1 MEYIILN
8 YTNKSTLG
16 FSTDFDKKFQNLPEA
31 SNILRVYNTNYFGED
46 LLKKLNVD
54 TEKYNFWLDHT
65 FIDENIVYNTRYIE
79 KLSEQFVEK
88 GPKVVFNLKFKNDI
102 SLAPKL
108 VQNYITKKPE
118 IITQDKS
125 NNLYLVSEM
134 GILFG
139 EKN

>member
-65 FIDENIVYNTRYIE
+65 FIDENIVYNTRYM
-79 KLSEQFVEK
+79 
-88 GPKVVFNLKFKNDI
+88 KN
-102 SLAPKL
+102 
-108 VQNYITKKPE
+108 
-118 IITQDKS
+118 
-125 NNLYLVSEM
+125 
-134 GILFG
+134 
-139 EKN
+139 

>member
-88 GPKVVFNLKFKNDI
+88 GPKVVFNLKFNNDI
-102 SLAPKL
+102 SLAPKW
-108 VQNYITKKPE
+108 VKNYITKSLKLLLK
-118 IITQDKS
+118 IKATIFI
-125 NNLYLVSEM
+125 LLVRM